1 MCWSARRDRSSVRDV
16 APLRVAARIDAR
28 GLLLDC
34 AAMAPSPAAR
44 ASAPDFVRELR
55 ERTEVVQALSGQAWQ
70 ATPPDGFEG
79 LACTRFE
86 LSSRGDRVPGHL
98 IELDRARSARRPLIV
113 LQHGAGG
120 DRFSPYLRVARR
132 WVEEGASVATI
143 DFPLHGERRSPKL
156 SDRLIVSIG
165 RGIRSE
171 AGATPADGADGA
183 NAAALWR
190 GFARQAVADLRAS
203 LDYLLAHP
211 RIDSKRCAYA
221 AFSLGSIVGSLFL
234 AVDGRPRG
242 AALALGGGG
251 FGPPDLDP
259 VSYIGALTP
268 RPLLMINARQDTV
281 VPPATSEALFA
292 AAGEPREIEWF
303 DTGHDRLPGVAL
315 KRMWLHLQSTLR
327 D

>member
-1 MCWSARRDRSSVRDV
+1 VN
-16 APLRVAARIDAR
+16 
-28 GLLLDC
+28 
-34 AAMAPSPAAR
+34 
-44 ASAPDFVRELR
+44 
-55 ERTEVVQALSGQAWQ
+55 
-70 ATPPDGFEG
+70 PPEGFEG

-120 DRFSPYLRVARR
+120 DRFSTYLRVARR

-156 SDRLIVSIG
+156 SDKLLATIG

-171 AGATPADGADGA
+171 PGVPRTGEADP
-183 NAAALWR
+183 AALWR
-190 GFARQAVADLRAS
+190 GFARQSVADLRAS

-221 AFSLGSIVGSLFL
+221 AFSLGSILGSLFL
-234 AVDGRPRG
+234 AVDARPRG

-259 VSYIGALTP
+259 ASYIGALAP

-292 AAGEPREIEWF
+292 AAGEPRDIEWF
-303 DTGHDRLPGVAL
+303 DTGHDHLPGVAL